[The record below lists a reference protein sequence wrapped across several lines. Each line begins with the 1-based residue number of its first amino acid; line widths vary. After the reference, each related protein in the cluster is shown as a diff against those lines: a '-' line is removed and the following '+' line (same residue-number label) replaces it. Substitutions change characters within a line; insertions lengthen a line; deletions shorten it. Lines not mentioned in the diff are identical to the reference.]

1 MRETIFD
8 TRARKRKK
16 IMRILHR
23 MHLSKLPI
31 FEISVG
37 DNVRD
42 MGERKEEDNDNSS
55 QNASK

>member
-1 MRETIFD
+1 MYD
-8 TRARKRKK
+8 TRASERKK
-16 IMRILHR
+16 IMIILHR
-23 MHLSKLPI
+23 MLLSKLPI
-31 FEISVG
+31 LEISVG